1 MSEPLR
7 VFTEHIATRAGSST
21 PPVEL
26 KLVLPFEQRQKARQR
41 ARLTSGT
48 EVGIQV
54 PRGTVLR
61 GGHRL
66 RASDGTLLEI
76 VAAPEPVST
85 VWSRDLRQLALVAYH
100 LGNRHVALEVGTGW
114 VRYLTDH
121 VLDAMVTQL
130 GFTVNHDHQPFEPET
145 GAYGAH
151 EHGPRHLEAHR
162 RHEHHD
168 HDHRDGVK
176 EHRVIFGGVRHSSH
190 GHEQ

>member
-1 MSEPLR
+1 MSESLR
-7 VFTEHIATRAGSST
+7 LFTEHIAMHRRPGSGE
-21 PPVEL
+21 PVEL
-26 KLVLPFEQRQKARQR
+26 KVILPFEQRQKARQR
-41 ARLTSGT
+41 ARLTAGF
-48 EVGIQV
+48 EVGIQI

-61 GGHRL
+61 GGDRL
-66 RASDGTLLEI
+66 RATDGTLLEI

-130 GFTVNHDHQPFEPET
+130 GFTVGHDHQPFEPEH

-151 EHGPRHLEAHR
+151 EHGPRHLQLHNHHHHR
-162 RHEHHD
+162 SHEHDGD
-168 HDHRDGVK
+168 H
-176 EHRVIFGGVRHSSH
+176 EHRVIFGGVRHHSH
-190 GHEQ
+190 ER